1 MSTISTEAALSKR
14 YTNHSLRATTVTLL
28 DDAGQE
34 SRHIMAVTEHASA
47 SSLLSYSRTS
57 AKKRKEM
64 SNILSRG
71 LAGEGEKHGPLP
83 LSPNVQSL
91 DSTNQQPEPQN
102 QLDVPEPQ
110 NQLDVPEQQP
120 EPQLLETE
128 VDRYVQQNLTQN
140 NTMSRSILQ
149 PIFNNCNVTI
159 NYNFSDK

>member
-102 QLDVPEPQ
+102 QLDVPE
-110 NQLDVPEQQP
+110 QQP